1 MAPRHFQPSALSN
14 PDATDSKQANV
25 AALGA
30 VRALV
35 NGNRVIP
42 TFQGVLT
49 EASSAI
55 YSASVKGSSGQ
66 NWANTPRSAFEVYT
80 KAAVAFYMLALL
92 ADLNSGFRNYA
103 IETADDFRSRAS
115 AEYESDPA
123 KIAAKATAIGS
134 DITKAYALSLV
145 SPGVRSDEVS
155 RWARYFTS
163 IFEFS
168 FNEEMIRS
176 QQNRLSEISGFHQLI
191 TTAQNVVDQATAAG
205 HQGVD
210 LMADAGQTSRQ
221 LATFSVLLPIVIP
234 VVAATGLLSVMG
246 ILIYK
251 RRKRDE

>member
-1 MAPRHFQPSALSN
+1 MAPRHFQPSVLSN
-14 PDATDSKQANV
+14 PDATDSKQANI

-55 YSASVKGSSGQ
+55 YSASVKGNSGQ

-80 KAAVAFYMLALL
+80 KAAIAFYMLALL

-103 IETADDFRSRAS
+103 IETADAFRSRAP
-115 AEYESDPA
+115 ADYESDPA

-134 DITKAYALSLV
+134 DITKAYALSLAA
-145 SPGVRSDEVS
+145 PGVRSDEVS

-163 IFEFS
+163 VFEFS

-176 QQNRLSEISGFHQLI
+176 QQDRLSEISGYHQLS
-191 TTAQNVVDQATAAG
+191 TTAQNISDLAVAAG
-205 HQGVD
+205 HQGID
-210 LMADAGQTSRQ
+210 LAAGAGQTARQ
-221 LATFSVLLPIVIP
+221 MAAFSALLPIVVP
-234 VVAATGLLSVMG
+234 VIAATGLLSVMG